1 MIGGCLVAR
10 RGVRATASRRWGA
23 SALANGPNER
33 SEHSRG
39 RATGPRRGEGVGGS
53 ARCQGRQGRWDCAAS
68 AADGPHAAPLAGWRR
83 ARVCRSRLCPSGPC
97 VSPALA
103 AGRGIG
109 TASGADDS
117 RAGVDLHAPGVR
129 GGGLAPGAGQGGH
142 AQPRPR
148 QCRIRIVQEDS
159 AAADEEPLCVTGGA
173 AKAWDRGPGNTPR
186 GGGRSD
192 RLALARADGFSVAGV
207 GGRAGQAAGQ
217 ESGRRRQDSQRS
229 DHIVSR

>member
-1 MIGGCLVAR
+1 MTGDCLVAR
-10 RGVRATASRRWGA
+10 RGARATVLQRCGA
-23 SALANGPNER
+23 SARANGPNER

-39 RATGPRRGEGVGGS
+39 RATGPRRGEGVCGS
-53 ARCQGRQGRWDCAAS
+53 ARCQGRQGRWDCAAP
-68 AADGPHAAPLAGWRR
+68 AADGPDAAPVAGWRR
-83 ARVCRSRLCPSGPC
+83 ARVCRGRLCPSCPC

-103 AGRGIG
+103 ASCGVG

-159 AAADEEPLCVTGGA
+159 AAADEEPVCVAGSA
-173 AKAWDRGPGNTPR
+173 AKAGDRGSGNAPR

-192 RLALARADGFSVAGV
+192 RLALARLDRFRVAGV

-229 DHIVSR
+229 DNVVSR